1 MHRGVAK
8 GNEIAGIQEDVVEA
22 GQVDD
27 DDDPSNC
34 DIHRNSGGE
43 AVAIRSGLKKN
54 NFPASRL
61 VRYLKAGIESRNF
74 VDFLHIITPCFDFSQ
89 FVRPMSIL
97 TNSYASF
104 DS

>member
-1 MHRGVAK
+1 MEPRDDLVPMMMHMMMEMWLVKLG
-8 GNEIAGIQEDVVEA
+8 DVTA
-22 GQVDD
+22 AL
-27 DDDPSNC
+27 
-34 DIHRNSGGE
+34 GGE

-97 TNSYASF
+97 TKSYASF